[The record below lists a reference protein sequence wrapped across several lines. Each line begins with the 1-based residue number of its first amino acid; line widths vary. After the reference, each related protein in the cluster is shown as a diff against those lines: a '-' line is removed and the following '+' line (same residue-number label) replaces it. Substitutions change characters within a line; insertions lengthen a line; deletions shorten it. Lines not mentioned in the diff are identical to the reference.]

1 MPTPES
7 TMKSS
12 PDIEEMHDFTEEER
26 AITTKIK
33 RHKAHEMDGITSDTI
48 KLGGQFILTF
58 SNNTLKTKQIHD
70 S

>member
-1 MPTPES
+1 
-7 TMKSS
+7 MKSS

-26 AITTKIK
+26 AITKIK

-58 SNNTLKTKQIHD
+58 LKKISCNTLKTKQIPD